1 MSGEGDVA
9 PKFDYPAMDFET
21 AQPYPVWERARGECP
36 VIQVSGMSLGVD
48 GTTFQVTRW
57 DDVEHVLRD
66 PETFSSSINAEH
78 IGQFMGDLILAMD
91 GKEHRSYRNLV
102 APAFRASQLEKW
114 GDSMIGPTIGALL
127 DDIAPLGR
135 ADLVRDIT
143 SKYPVRVICAIVG
156 VPVEDSAQF
165 HEWAEQINGG
175 PLHPEVGMKAS
186 RAMREYLEPLVE
198 ERRANPCGD
207 LLSDLVHAE
216 VDGEQL
222 SDERI
227 YGFLRLLLPAG
238 AETTFRVMG
247 NALTALLT
255 NADVME
261 RVMADRSLLPLL
273 IEETLRWE
281 SSVTQVSRV
290 ATPRHRGR
298 RLPGACRLV
307 GERDHGLGQPRRDS
321 LRPCGGVRPR
331 PPDPGAH
338 RVRHRSAPVPR
349 DAPGEARAADGARR
363 DPRPAPEPAARPR
376 RAEPAHPGPRVPRP
390 RRAARPVRLEELGEA
405 AGVGEVPVLAVR
417 RDQLVAERGVHR
429 HRLGLLHPRLED
441 QPPVAEP
448 ASTCLELEQQR
459 AADAA
464 SACARRGCTCA

>member
-1 MSGEGDVA
+1 VTEVG
-9 PKFDYPAMDFET
+9 FDYPQMDFET
-21 AQPYPVWERARGECP
+21 AQPYSVWARAREECP
-36 VIQVSGMSLGVD
+36 VIPASGMNMGVG
-48 GTTFQVTRW
+48 GTTYQVTRW

-78 IGQFMGDLILAMD
+78 IGQYMGDLILAMD

-114 GDSMIGPTIGALL
+114 GDTMIGPTIESLL
-127 DDIAPLGR
+127 DDIAPVGR

-143 SKYPVRVICAIVG
+143 AKYPVRVICAIVG

-165 HEWAEQINGG
+165 HQWAEQINTG
-175 PLHPEVGMKAS
+175 PLHPETGMAAS

-198 ERRANPCGD
+198 DRRANHRGD

-222 SDERI
+222 SEERL

-261 RVMADRSLLPLL
+261 RVLADRDLLSTL

-290 ATPRHRGR
+290 ATRDTEVAGCPVAAGSAVAVLTASANHDESRYDHPEEFDLDRDTQVHMAFGTGQHQCLGMHLAR
-298 RLPGACRLV
+298 LELRVGLDAILSRLPNLRLDPD
-307 GERDHGLGQPRRDS
+307 EPSPLIQGLAFRG
-321 LRPCGGVRPR
+321 
-331 PPDPGAH
+331 
-338 RVRHRSAPVPR
+338 PV
-349 DAPGEARAADGARR
+349 A
-363 DPRPAPEPAARPR
+363 
-376 RAEPAHPGPRVPRP
+376 
-390 RRAARPVRLEELGEA
+390 L
-405 AGVGEVPVLAVR
+405 PVLF
-417 RDQLVAERGVHR
+417 
-429 HRLGLLHPRLED
+429 
-441 QPPVAEP
+441 
-448 ASTCLELEQQR
+448 
-459 AADAA
+459 DA
-464 SACARRGCTCA
+464 